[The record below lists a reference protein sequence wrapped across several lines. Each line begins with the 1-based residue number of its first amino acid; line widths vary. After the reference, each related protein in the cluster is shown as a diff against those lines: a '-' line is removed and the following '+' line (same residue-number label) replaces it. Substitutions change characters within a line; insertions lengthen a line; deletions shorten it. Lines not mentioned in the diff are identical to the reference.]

1 MKKRK
6 TILALCLLCT
16 TSLAATA
23 YVKASWEGWD
33 TEKQDDAWTVLDLTE
48 WTEFASLG
56 TIPSVITTYS
66 ATASVN
72 TAVRDYEAQI
82 KAEFKSYSQ
91 DYSGYTELLL
101 AICYLRTQGSGN
113 DIFAITDLPKYEGKS
128 DLTAEESIAAAC
140 RLLVACVRESEE
152 SIHTNWMQSC
162 RR

>member
-6 TILALCLLCT
+6 TILTLCLLCA

-101 AICYLRTQGSGN
+101 AICVHKDREMTFLQSQIFQNTKGN
-113 DIFAITDLPKYEGKS
+113 QILPQ
-128 DLTAEESIAAAC
+128 
-140 RLLVACVRESEE
+140 RNR
-152 SIHTNWMQSC
+152 
-162 RR
+162 